1 MSLAMSLVGD
11 SKLLILDEPTSGLD
25 TDSRQQIW
33 EVIKEI
39 RKTKSIILSTQ
50 HIEEADVLG
59 DRVCVLSRGKKIVHD
74 TAENIKRRFG
84 VGYNLILETKNEYYK
99 LPFEEINQILS

>member
-1 MSLAMSLVGD
+1 M
-11 SKLLILDEPTSGLD
+11 
-25 TDSRQQIW
+25 
-33 EVIKEI
+33 
-39 RKTKSIILSTQ
+39 
-50 HIEEADVLG
+50 LG